1 MKTPP
6 CKEGDIIELIS
17 MPYDPDPVPS
27 GSRGT
32 VVMDPVW
39 VQDSWQIVVKWDV
52 ERSLSLCV
60 PPDTFRILTER
71 EIAEMAKELP

>member
-1 MKTPP
+1 MPP

-17 MPYDPDPVPS
+17 MPNDPDPVPS

-39 VQDSWQIVVKWDV
+39 VQDSWQICVKWEV
-52 ERSLSLCV
+52 KRSLNLCS
-60 PPDTFRILTER
+60 PPDTFRVLTES